1 MKKRRKLFTIP
12 EGHFTGTKDMQEI
25 PSLLHNAGQ
34 GMMWG
39 SGIGAAI
46 GGVQGY
52 MDDDSTILGGAMSG
66 SFQGAKAGLASGIML
81 KFFQNYMHKPMKSI
95 KFQEVDRSIRRQFG
109 MYRMAGLSVGDSI
122 NNRMTMDEKFSF
134 NDRKVADYKIN
145 IAIQNDSLT
154 MYTFG
159 MDNKELDTC
168 SKVLDFYAQKYYGVN
183 YVSKLINRTV
193 NSYSIDITFS
203 NYNVITNFIMELSQ
217 RLNTRINLM
226 NEKAIIAGRLS
237 DAAQYKTVDLEQESQ
252 EDSQRNF
259 SVPELSKSDVAKILG
274 QTGQN
279 IINEARGGCNWRKA
293 GTAAFIGLIS
303 STAKQITSVEASK
316 YGLKSSRSEYGNQFL
331 EKELN
336 KLHYKE
342 KINYTVGDK
351 TASDNIT
358 LVNGRLI
365 ITTHTGSEEQK
376 KIDEALYNSMKM
388 KIVRNNTGEATVYSY
403 ILGSISEFEFVIN
416 KLFST
421 KIRFN
426 VFI

>member
-39 SGIGAAI
+39 SGIGAVA
-46 GGVQGY
+46 GGIQGY
-52 MDDDSTILGGAMSG
+52 IDDNSTMMGGAFDG
-66 SFQGAKAGLASGIML
+66 SIQGAKAGLASGIML

-95 KFQEVDRSIRRQFG
+95 KFQDVDRGIRRQFG

-134 NDRKVADYKIN
+134 NDRNVSDYKIN

-159 MDNKELDTC
+159 MSNQELDMC
-168 SKVLDFYAQKYYGVN
+168 SKILDYYAQKYYGVN
-183 YVSKLINRTV
+183 YSSKLINKTV

-203 NYNVITNFIMELSQ
+203 NYGVIINFIMELSQ
-217 RLNTRINLM
+217 RLNTKINMM
-226 NEKAIIAGRLS
+226 NEKAIIPGRLS
-237 DAAQYKTVDLEQESQ
+237 DAAKTIDIEQESKDD
-252 EDSQRNF
+252 DSQRNF
-259 SVPELSKSDVAKILG
+259 SVPELSKSDLAKILG

-279 IINEARGGCNWRKA
+279 IINGARGGWGWKKV
-293 GTAAFIGLIS
+293 GTAAVMGLIQA
-303 STAKQITSVEASK
+303 TTLKLTSVESAK
-316 YGLKSSRSEYGNQFL
+316 LGLKSSRSEYGNPFL
-331 EKELN
+331 EKELK
-336 KLHYKE
+336 KLHYTE
-342 KINYTVGDK
+342 KINYTIGDDDA
-351 TASDNIT
+351 TDNIT
-358 LVNGRLI
+358 LINGRLI
-365 ITTHTGSEEQK
+365 ITTRTGSEEQE
-376 KIDEALYNSMKM
+376 KIDKNFYEPMKM
-388 KIVRNNTGEATVYSY
+388 KVVRNNTGHATVYSY
-403 ILGSISEFEFVIN
+403 VLSSVSEFEFMIN

-426 VFI
+426 VFV